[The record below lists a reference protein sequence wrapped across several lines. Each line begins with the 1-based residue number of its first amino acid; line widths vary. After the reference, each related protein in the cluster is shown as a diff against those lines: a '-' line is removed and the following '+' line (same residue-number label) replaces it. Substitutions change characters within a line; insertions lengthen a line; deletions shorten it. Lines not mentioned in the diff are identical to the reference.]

1 MRKLILIL
9 ASAILFASCT
19 TEVTLTVKPDD
30 SVDIRFEGGAG
41 NAFTKMIASASGVA
55 GTTGTSGAG
64 STDAIID
71 TDTVT
76 YELARAGFSNVKAE
90 QKTGGTVLISMSDK
104 KKSSYIFTSGIVKA
118 EKGRLSAA
126 ITRKSLEDF
135 YKSADEQ
142 TRMTL
147 DLFLAPVFNDEVMS
161 EAEYLEMVASFYGND
176 AAKEVSES
184 VVKINLISKD
194 GAKETLTYPLSQIFC
209 GNF

>member
-9 ASAILFASCT
+9 TSAILFASCT

-41 NAFTKMIASASGVA
+41 NAFTKMIAG
-55 GTTGTSGAG
+55 G

-90 QKTGGTVLISMSDK
+90 QKTGGAVLISMSDK

-194 GAKETLTYPLSQIFC
+194 GTNETLTYPLSQIFC

>member
-19 TEVTLTVKPDD
+19 PEVTLTVKPDD

-55 GTTGTSGAG
+55 GTAGAAGAG

-90 QKTGGTVLISMSDK
+90 QKTGGAVLISMSDK
-104 KKSSYIFTSGIVKA
+104 KQSSYIFTSGIVKA

-161 EAEYLEMVASFYGND
+161 ESEYLEMVASFYGND

>member
-90 QKTGGTVLISMSDK
+90 QKTGGAVLISMSDK

-161 EAEYLEMVASFYGND
+161 EDEYLEMVASFYGND

>member
-30 SVDIRFEGGAG
+30 SVEIRFEGGAG

-55 GTTGTSGAG
+55 GSG

-90 QKTGGTVLISMSDK
+90 QKTGGAVLISMSDK

-176 AAKEVSES
+176 AAKELSES

>member
-1 MRKLILIL
+1 
-9 ASAILFASCT
+9 
-19 TEVTLTVKPDD
+19 
-30 SVDIRFEGGAG
+30 
-41 NAFTKMIASASGVA
+41 MIASASGVA
-55 GTTGTSGAG
+55 ETTGTSGAG

-90 QKTGGTVLISMSDK
+90 QKTGGAVLISMSDK

-161 EAEYLEMVASFYGND
+161 EDEYLEMVASFYGDD

-184 VVKINLISKD
+184 FVKINLISKD

>member
-55 GTTGTSGAG
+55 GTAGMSGAG

-90 QKTGGTVLISMSDK
+90 QKTGGAVLISMSDK

-118 EKGRLSAA
+118 EKDRLSAA

-161 EAEYLEMVASFYGND
+161 EDEYLEMVASFYGND

-194 GAKETLTYPLSQIFC
+194 GTKETLTYPLSQIFC

>member
-55 GTTGTSGAG
+55 GTAGTSGAG

-90 QKTGGTVLISMSDK
+90 QKTGGAVLISMSDN

-161 EAEYLEMVASFYGND
+161 ETEYLEMVASFYGND

>member
-41 NAFTKMIASASGVA
+41 NAFTKMIAG
-55 GTTGTSGAG
+55 G

-76 YELARAGFSNVKAE
+76 YELTRAGFSNVKAE
-90 QKTGGTVLISMSDK
+90 QKTGGAVLISMSDK

-161 EAEYLEMVASFYGND
+161 EDEYLEMVASFYGND